1 MVPLYRGVGRGRGVA
16 SGGFM
21 SVNPGINR
29 DTVVAILLLVGCG
42 VLLTASLDIREPD
55 YGQLSPA
62 AWPRTVVGVLALLS
76 LIYLV
81 QSIRRGVPDE
91 AGEEVRLGF
100 GAWIAH
106 WRNVFWVFALFLA
119 YLLALPWLGM
129 LVGGMAFVFLLLNA
143 LGGWSPDKL
152 ALHAVIAVVSIGGM
166 WIVFTFGLGVLL
178 PRGELF
184 GWF

>member
-1 MVPLYRGVGRGRGVA
+1 MTRV
-16 SGGFM
+16 
-21 SVNPGINR
+21 NR

-42 VLLTASLDIREPD
+42 VLLTASFDIREPD

-62 AWPRTVVGVLALLS
+62 TWPRTVVGVLTLLS

-81 QSIRRGVPDE
+81 QSIRRGAPVEPAE
-91 AGEEVRLGF
+91 PEKPAEKAPRGL

-129 LVGGMAFVFLLLNA
+129 LVGGLAFVFLLLNA

-166 WIVFTFGLGVLL
+166 WSVFTFGLGVLL
-178 PRGELF
+178 PRGDLF

>member
-1 MVPLYRGVGRGRGVA
+1 MTRV
-16 SGGFM
+16 
-21 SVNPGINR
+21 NR
-29 DTVVAILLLVGCG
+29 DTVFAILLLVGCG
-42 VLLTASLDIREPD
+42 VLLNASLDIREPD

-76 LIYLV
+76 LIYLF
-81 QSIRRGVPDE
+81 QSIRRSLP
-91 AGEEVRLGF
+91 EEPEGSEGTAETAPRGLGQ
-100 GAWIAH
+100 WIAY

-129 LVGGMAFVFLLLNA
+129 LVGGLAFVFLLLNA

-152 ALHAVIAVVSIGGM
+152 ALHAVIAAVSVGGM
-166 WIVFTFGLGVLL
+166 WSVFTFGLGVLL

>member
-1 MVPLYRGVGRGRGVA
+1 MQIGIRDAQNSDEGWTFSLESGMRVDFRREFTAVGGGGGAVPPLTYR
-16 SGGFM
+16 
-21 SVNPGINR
+21 
-29 DTVVAILLLVGCG
+29 
-42 VLLTASLDIREPD
+42 
-55 YGQLSPA
+55 
-62 AWPRTVVGVLALLS
+62 
-76 LIYLV
+76 V
-81 QSIRRGVPDE
+81 QATRRGGPDE
-91 AGEEVRLGF
+91 AGEEVGLGF

-166 WIVFTFGLGVLL
+166 WSIFTFGLGVLL
-178 PRGELF
+178 PRGDLF